1 MEATAPKRKEPR
13 KPLRIKV
20 ISMGNAEVGKVRR
33 RDWLAGGEGQARWPI
48 GERAA
53 PRRRSRIGRRAGKA
67 GSQSERLAAYG
78 RVGRG
83 FVIDSGGGGATRGC
97 AALIGCGW
105 GEGGFVRQ
113 RAGVMAA
120 PSGCHGGAHAQGP
133 MAVTRPRLREPRGPG
148 GGLPAGFFSQV
159 LPSPCVK

>member
-53 PRRRSRIGRRAGKA
+53 PLRRSRIGRRAGKA

-78 RVGRG
+78 RVVRG

-113 RAGVMAA
+113 RAGVMAV
-120 PSGCHGGAHAQGP
+120 P
-133 MAVTRPRLREPRGPG
+133 MAKARW
-148 GGLPAGFFSQV
+148 
-159 LPSPCVK
+159 PSPGPV